1 MKAKKMNAM
10 VVTGYGSS
18 EVLKYATVHIPTPG
32 DDEVLVKVLASSATT
47 ADTMMLTGKPYIGR
61 LFTGLKRPKHP
72 VPGTGF
78 SGIVSATGKNVR
90 KFHPGDEVFGET
102 TLGFSTN
109 AEYVAVPEGGVIL
122 HKPENIDFATA
133 APICDGH
140 LTSLNFLKDIAGIKP
155 GQNVLIIGAS
165 GSLGSAA
172 VQLAK
177 FFGARVTGVCSTPNV
192 SLVKSLGADKVID
205 YTREN
210 IAAAGEKY
218 DIIYDTVG
226 KYSFGAAKSILKKA
240 GVYMSPVLNFSLL
253 LQMLRTKVSGGKKA
267 IFAASGLKSDEA
279 LREML
284 AELSEM
290 FLEGRLKTIIDRQ
303 FPLEKLP
310 QAYAYIAKGHKKG
323 NVVMMHVA

>member
-18 EVLKYATVHIPTPG
+18 EVLKYATVDIPTPG

-78 SGIVSATGKNVR
+78 SGIISATGKNVR

-226 KYSFGAAKSILKKA
+226 KYSFGAAKSILKKE
-240 GVYMSPVLNFSLL
+240 GLYMSPVLNFSLL